1 MTERSARSLPVPESF
16 RCLWVERT
24 EDGTVRRS
32 LVSRPLQEL
41 PPGEVL
47 IRTAYSS
54 LNYKDALAANGHP
67 GVVRRFPH
75 IPGVDVA
82 GTVVRCETADYA
94 PGDAVVVTG
103 FDLGAGRWGGYAEYV
118 RVPRAWVMPLPD
130 ALSFLDAM
138 TYGTAGLTAAMC
150 VRALLDHG
158 VTPEK
163 GEVIVT
169 GASGGVGSIASA
181 VLAKLGFRVTAV
193 TGKPQAVPLLR
204 SLGAAEF
211 LSRDDMQDAGE
222 KPLLSGR
229 WAGAVD
235 TVGGRVLTTVLRSLK
250 HGGCAAACGLAGG
263 NRLDM
268 TVYPFILRGVTLAGI
283 DAAYAEP
290 EFKRRMWSMLAG
302 PWRVDR
308 LAELRRVVTL
318 ASLEPYFARIL
329 AGHVIGRVVIEI
341 GGDVVPGHG
350 ENASGGDDRE

>member
-1 MTERSARSLPVPESF
+1 MNERIAPSFRVPDSF
-16 RCLWVERT
+16 RCLWVERA
-24 EDGTVRRS
+24 EDGSIRRS
-32 LVSRPLQEL
+32 FVSRPLGEL

-54 LNYKDALAANGHP
+54 LNYKDALAAHGHP

-75 IPGVDVA
+75 IPGVDAAGAVVA
-82 GTVVRCETADYA
+82 CETGDFA

-103 FDLGAGRWGGYAEYV
+103 YEMGAERWGGYAEWV
-118 RVPRAWVMPLPD
+118 RVPREWVVPLPA
-130 ALSFLDAM
+130 ALSVLDAM

-158 VTPEK
+158 VAPEK
-163 GEVIVT
+163 GDVVVT
-169 GASGGVGSIASA
+169 GASGGVGSIAVA
-181 VLAKLGFRVTAV
+181 ILAKLGFRVTAV

-211 LSRDDMQDAGE
+211 LSRDEALDASE

-235 TVGGRVLTTVLRSLK
+235 TVGGRILTTVLRSLK
-250 HGGCAAACGLAGG
+250 HGACAAACGLAGG

-283 DAAYAEP
+283 DAAYAP
-290 EFKRRMWSMLAG
+290 LEFKRRIWSLLAG
-302 PWRVDR
+302 DWRVER

-318 ASLEPYFARIL
+318 ESLEPYFDEIL
-329 AGHVIGRVVIEI
+329 AGNVMGRVVIEI
-341 GGDVVPGHG
+341 GGADAPCR
-350 ENASGGDDRE
+350 A

>member
-1 MTERSARSLPVPESF
+1 MAVTELNAPSFPLPESF
-16 RCLWVERT
+16 RCLWVERM
-24 EDGTVRRS
+24 ENGTIRRS
-32 LVSRPLQEL
+32 LASRPLHEL

-75 IPGVDVA
+75 IPGVDAA
-82 GTVVRCETADYA
+82 GTVVRCETPDFA

-103 FDLGAGRWGGYAEYV
+103 YEMGAGRWGGYSEYV
-118 RVPRAWVMPLPD
+118 RVPREWVLPLPD
-130 ALSFLDAM
+130 ALSFVDAM

-150 VRALLDHG
+150 VQTLLDHG
-158 VTPEK
+158 ITPEK
-163 GEVIVT
+163 GEVVVT
-169 GASGGVGSIASA
+169 GASGGVGSVAVA

-204 SLGAAEF
+204 SLGAADF
-211 LSRDDMQDAGE
+211 LSRGDVQDASE

-263 NRLDM
+263 NRLEM
-268 TVYPFILRGVTLAGI
+268 TVYPFILRAVTLAGI
-283 DAAYAEP
+283 DAAYAAP
-290 EFKRRMWSMLAG
+290 ELKRRMWSLLAG

-308 LAELRRVVTL
+308 LAELRRVLTL
-318 ASLEPYFARIL
+318 ESLEPYFGEIP
-329 AGHVIGRVVIEI
+329 AGNATGRLVIEI
-341 GGDVVPGHG
+341 GGDVAPGG
-350 ENASGGDDRE
+350 V